1 MPEFYLEPLTDR
13 NGTEAGARG
22 KTESPKKKISITK
35 RSGLQFSVP
44 RVLKN
49 LKGNYPNTGAKKI
62 KPTAAIYMAA
72 ILEYLSAE
80 ILELA
85 GNASREL
92 RKKTVQPRHLLLAI
106 KGDAELDT
114 LIKATIPGGGV
125 IPHIHKFLF
134 PEVLTDILPVAITP
148 SITHGS
154 RITPEPLE
162 TSMPS
167 EDFESSENN
176 ILEIEN
182 VSINSGTHPFVCL
195 TDEVSEDVKPALKDL
210 VANLGGIPN
219 VIQCHNDSEE
229 EQEGMEEEEG
239 EVVEKEQEVVEEL
252 LTTREESMD
261 TEMTEIQPVAST
273 PTLTHG
279 SGMTP
284 EPFKISMPSDDCESN
299 EYNLLEDENACIN
312 SAEHPAKE
320 HSIPTSNI
328 LNEVSIANLPSSK
341 ESSAVIKEGVIQ
353 ETLLE
358 SIESDNGPEEVTI
371 SASATP
377 QHISAPL
384 PQDTDLLNHLNAA
397 ILKRQEDLKDYLVIG
412 NMPTPILHYRCGL
425 ADKGQS
431 QTDKLLPTE
440 GHVVNE
446 FSQYGSYQEQ
456 EVRKKRGRKK
466 KTSSA
471 GSETSVFLDDGKFNV
486 CKLFSSLRYLSAF
499 KTSHTLIKP
508 EILNIIWK
516 SFFLDSNEVLLHL
529 KAEDVLK
536 EYFMFF
542 PWSKDSNRL
551 ALMDSMLN
559 SLRDVSDQS
568 MFSKFERENSRD
580 TSDVFD
586 FFEKIIICS
595 TENVNQGAI
604 SLLDILVFVFKI
616 DFTQWWKEEE
626 WKGEFPMIYYVLG
639 VSYLKKNMI
648 KIVAMLFKNRGKI
661 MKKLA
666 REFLSLTAMLSA
678 FLDHS
683 VEKEDY
689 IHQGYKMELAEVIA
703 NVLHEEKD
711 PAIIFVELSL
721 LQPSW
726 LSLLVSKCLLNVHQ
740 SSKKTPRLCEISS
753 MMQELSLGSDI
764 RSSYLFENLQ
774 YRLVCMSQSHLLL
787 RANWFFTSNK
797 EKKTTFEVFSK
808 MKELPENS
816 RSKRRDVTFKCLVKV
831 SLERQTEDLIT
842 ISDIAR
848 GVRKV
853 VGEPGGAE
861 RALMF
866 VMTGEQDLGWQPA
879 IP

>member
-1 MPEFYLEPLTDR
+1 MAVEAVQEHGKSKAVAVSDSQSSTNG
-13 NGTEAGARG
+13 NGTEAVSRR
-22 KTESPKKKISITK
+22 KTEAPKKKISITK

-85 GNASREL
+85 GNASKEL

-134 PEVLTDILPVAITP
+134 PEVLTDILPVAFTP
-148 SITHGS
+148 SLTHGS

-162 TSMPS
+162 TSLPS
-167 EDFESSENN
+167 EDFESSDNN
-176 ILEIEN
+176 LLEIEN
-182 VSINSGTHPFVCL
+182 VSINS
-195 TDEVSEDVKPALKDL
+195 
-210 VANLGGIPN
+210 
-219 VIQCHNDSEE
+219 
-229 EQEGMEEEEG
+229 
-239 EVVEKEQEVVEEL
+239 
-252 LTTREESMD
+252 
-261 TEMTEIQPVAST
+261 
-273 PTLTHG
+273 
-279 SGMTP
+279 
-284 EPFKISMPSDDCESN
+284 
-299 EYNLLEDENACIN
+299 
-312 SAEHPAKE
+312 AEHPAKQL
-320 HSIPTSNI
+320 SIPTSNF
-328 LNEVSIANLPSSK
+328 LNEVSVANVPSSK
-341 ESSAVIKEGVIQ
+341 ESSTVVKEHEGVNQ
-353 ETLLE
+353 KTSPE
-358 SIESDNGPEEVTI
+358 SIESDIGPEAVTD
-371 SASATP
+371 SASANL
-377 QHISAPL
+377 QHISAHL
-384 PQDTDLLNHLNAA
+384 PQETDLIQHLNEA

-412 NMPTPILHYRCGL
+412 NIPTPILHYRVD
-425 ADKGQS
+425 DKGQS
-431 QTDKLLPTE
+431 LTAKLLSTE

-446 FSQYGSYQEQ
+446 FSQHGSYQEQ
-456 EVRKKRGRKK
+456 EVRTKRRRKNK
-466 KTSSA
+466 PSLA
-471 GSETSVFLDDGKFNV
+471 GSEISPFLDDRKFNS
-486 CKLFSSLRYLSAF
+486 CKLLSSLRYLSAF
-499 KTSHTLIKP
+499 MTSHTLIKP

-529 KAEDVLK
+529 KAENVLK

-542 PWSKDSNRL
+542 PWSKDSNRI
-551 ALMDSMLN
+551 ALMDSVLS

-568 MFSKFERENSRD
+568 MFSKFDRENSRD
-580 TSDVFD
+580 TFDVFD
-586 FFEKIIICS
+586 FFKKILGKCS
-595 TENVNQGAI
+595 TENENQGAI
-604 SLLDILVFVFKI
+604 SLLNILVFVFKI

-626 WKGEFPMIYYVLG
+626 WKGKFPMIYYVLG
-639 VSYLKKNMI
+639 VSSFKRNML
-648 KIVAMLFKNRGKI
+648 KIVATLFRNKGEI
-661 MKKLA
+661 KKLA

-689 IHQGYKMELAEVIA
+689 IHQGYKSELAEVIA
-703 NVLHEEKD
+703 NVLGEEKD

-726 LSLLVSKCLLNVHQ
+726 LSLLVSKCFFDVHQ
-740 SSKKTPRLCEISS
+740 SSKKTPSLCEMSS
-753 MMQELSLGSDI
+753 MMKKLSLGDDM

-774 YRLVCMSQSHLLL
+774 YRLVCMSQSHILF

-797 EKKTTFEVFSK
+797 EEKIKFEVFSK
-808 MKELPENS
+808 MKELPVNS
-816 RSKRRDVTFKCLVKV
+816 RNKKRDMLFKCLVKV
-831 SLERQTEDLIT
+831 SLDRQTEDLNT

-861 RALMF
+861 RALLY
-866 VMTGEQDLGWQPA
+866 VMTGEQDLGWHPA